1 MEGGALMTINE
12 YKSENGLTNSQLADL
27 LDVSESSIEKY
38 LMGDATSAAIAKRM
52 SKLGIEHP
60 YRRGHVKGGEDVP
73 VKKHTRKKVK
83 SDFDSKILKEYQV
96 AIIKKFGNTIVSKKH
111 KAEVIINE
119 FARFGLS
126 VELTDFQDKT
136 HYDWNTHY
144 VVTNVGV
151 AKC

>member
-38 LMGDATSAAIAKRM
+38 LMGDATSAAVASRM
-52 SKLGIEHP
+52 AKLGIEHP

-73 VKKHTRKKVK
+73 VKKHQCKKVK
-83 SDFDSKILKEYQV
+83 SKFNSKILKEHQV
-96 AIIKKFGNTIVSKKH
+96 TIIKEFGNTIVSKKH
-111 KAEVIINE
+111 KAEDIINE